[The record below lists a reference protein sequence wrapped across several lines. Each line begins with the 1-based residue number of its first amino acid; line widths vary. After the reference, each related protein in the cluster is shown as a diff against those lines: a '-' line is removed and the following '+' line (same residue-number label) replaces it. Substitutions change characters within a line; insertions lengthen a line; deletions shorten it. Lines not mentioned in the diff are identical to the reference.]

1 MFDLQEKLQE
11 EFSDVE
17 IVTLKDL
24 TKKIAVISKVRV
36 GKERSVREYHEVT
49 LSDVDAYGIIRVV
62 ENKKRPAP
70 ANSSAIVSQRL
81 HKSDLLVSYRGMD
94 IKVGRI
100 DREYR
105 VPVVSNN
112 SAIRI
117 QFDYEYEE
125 EREEVSIFVQNYLQ
139 LPYVK
144 EYIDSRE
151 QTPDTNRKLLSPTF
165 LADLPIPLFESRDY
179 DFKDFINTR
188 LEMLESANEM
198 MRKMQQL
205 LKKFENYKDEG
216 VSLYL
221 SDQNFSSNIALKD
234 KELLEELNYTI
245 SLLSKYEVL

>member
-24 TKKIAVISKVRV
+24 TKKIAVISKVRI
-36 GKERSVREYHEVT
+36 GNERGVTDYHEVT
-49 LSDVDAYGIIRVV
+49 LTDVNAYGIIEVDLS
-62 ENKKRPAP
+62 KGTPAP
-70 ANSSAIVSQRL
+70 ANSSAIASQRL
-81 HKSDLLVSYRGMD
+81 HKNDLLVSYRGMD

-100 DREYR
+100 DREYK

-117 QFDYEYEE
+117 QFDYEDAVEE
-125 EREEVSIFVQNYLQ
+125 EEVSIFVQIYLQ

-151 QTPDTNRKLLSPTF
+151 QTPDNNRKLLSPTF

-179 DFKDFINTR
+179 DFKDFITTR
-188 LEMLESANEM
+188 LQMLVSAQELM
-198 MRKMQQL
+198 DKMQHL
-205 LKKFENYKDEG
+205 LKKVDNYKDEG

-245 SLLSKYEVL
+245 SLLTKYEVL

>member
-36 GKERSVREYHEVT
+36 GKERSVTDYHEVT
-49 LSDVDAYGIIRVV
+49 LTDVNAYGIIEVDLS
-62 ENKKRPAP
+62 KGTPAP
-70 ANSSAIVSQRL
+70 ANSSAITSQRL
-81 HKSDLLVSYRGMD
+81 HKNDLLVSYRGKD
-94 IKVGRI
+94 IKVARI
-100 DREYR
+100 DREYK

-112 SAIRI
+112 SAMRI
-117 QFDYEYEE
+117 QFDCEDKEE
-125 EREEVSIFVQNYLQ
+125 TEEVSLFVQIYLQ

-151 QTPDTNRKLLSPTF
+151 QTPNTNRKLLSPTF

-188 LEMLESANEM
+188 LEMLITAKKM
-198 MRKMQQL
+198 MQEVHNLVNKL
-205 LKKFENYKDEG
+205 ENYKDEG
-216 VSLYL
+216 LTLYL
-221 SDQNFSSNIALKD
+221 STKD
-234 KELLEELNYTI
+234 YSADVTRRDLERLEELNYTI
-245 SLLSKYEVL
+245 SLLTKYEVL